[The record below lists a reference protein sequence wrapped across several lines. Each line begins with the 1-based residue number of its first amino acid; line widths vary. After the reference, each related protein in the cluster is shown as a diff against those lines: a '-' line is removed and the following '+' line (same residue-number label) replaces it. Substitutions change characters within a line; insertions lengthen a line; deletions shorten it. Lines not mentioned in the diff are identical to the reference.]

1 MRHTKEDKFL
11 ANETLFKI
19 LDKRKEIYC
28 SVKHV
33 ANSGMSRHIAFYVA
47 DGDKILTITRQI
59 GVILDLPYRERTG
72 GLFISG
78 CGMDMGFHIVYNL
91 GLVMFED
98 GYRFR
103 NVFI

>member
-1 MRHTKEDKFL
+1 MRHTKEDKLL
-11 ANETLFKI
+11 ANETLFRI
-19 LDKRKEIYC
+19 LEKHEKIYC

-47 DGDKILTITRQI
+47 DGDKILTITRLI